1 MLIDLY
7 RAPIPDGYGYIAGEP
22 PDGLVMD
29 GPAPVQAVI
38 DLFDS
43 DSRTWLRS
51 TLSAVD
57 GTYCFPALLVA
68 GNYFSV
74 ARPPNPA
81 HKYEVQENIT
91 PEAY

>member
-1 MLIDLY
+1 MLIDLTL
-7 RAPIPDGYGYIAGEP
+7 APLPDGYGYIAGEP

-29 GPAPVQAVI
+29 GATPVQAVI
-38 DLFDS
+38 DLFDT
-43 DSRTWLRS
+43 DTRAWLRS

-57 GTYCFPALLVA
+57 GTYSFPALPVT
-68 GNYFSV
+68 GDYFAI

-91 PEAY
+91 PEPY